1 MKSSKFDIEYNEWL
15 HQVDVGEEDS
25 VWEGVQNELDFM
37 ETWDNISTQLDVVMP
52 QQSSGFAM
60 KYLKPFIAAA
70 ALILLMLLL
79 VKDVT
84 DRAMQPEIVSEQPG
98 EVSKKEILPPD
109 ETMPVKA
116 EKEEITI
123 PRAIALD
130 RSREESLDKNTT
142 SVASEHSPIAVVE
155 NKNAEDIQ
163 RKKTNEF
170 KNIEQV
176 FIESKVTGNSAVNK
190 KEILINRIQPLSLNY
205 NDLLPAYNVA
215 SSELLKNRAPDHAEP
230 DISSGFTLRVAEF
243 GLVYAYKNTWL
254 LNYETRNGLNPEKL
268 GNTLPTFHQ
277 DIGVTTTLE
286 FNNQHNVGVEFLFKS
301 EAGQNYQQYINASY
315 VDKNINLT
323 YIKFQTFYYLTPK
336 RIPGNAI
343 AGAYV
348 AWLAT
353 AEEQLANTK
362 FSIGQNYTRL
372 DYGLLVGYQFNMAIG
387 NRLMIKPGLRIN
399 YNLNNIFKGDDIL
412 PANFKKTKNL
422 AGSLNVTFTY
432 RLFE

>member
-176 FIESKVTGNSAVNK
+176 FIESKATGNSAVNK

-230 DISSGFTLRVAEF
+230 DISSGFTLRVLQKH
-243 GLVYAYKNTWL
+243 LVA
-254 LNYETRNGLNPEKL
+254 
-268 GNTLPTFHQ
+268 
-277 DIGVTTTLE
+277 
-286 FNNQHNVGVEFLFKS
+286 
-301 EAGQNYQQYINASY
+301 
-315 VDKNINLT
+315 
-323 YIKFQTFYYLTPK
+323 
-336 RIPGNAI
+336 
-343 AGAYV
+343 
-348 AWLAT
+348 
-353 AEEQLANTK
+353 
-362 FSIGQNYTRL
+362 
-372 DYGLLVGYQFNMAIG
+372 
-387 NRLMIKPGLRIN
+387 
-399 YNLNNIFKGDDIL
+399 
-412 PANFKKTKNL
+412 
-422 AGSLNVTFTY
+422 
-432 RLFE
+432 